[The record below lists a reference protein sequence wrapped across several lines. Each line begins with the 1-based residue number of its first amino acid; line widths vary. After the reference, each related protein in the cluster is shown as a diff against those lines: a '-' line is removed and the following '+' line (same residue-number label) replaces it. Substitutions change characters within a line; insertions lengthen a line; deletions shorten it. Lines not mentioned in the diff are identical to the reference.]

1 MDRTKTIEKLNDLAV
16 ATDGRSESARLGDVI
31 SEVEAAL
38 RAGVKRQIVLETL
51 HQNYGFKMSMSG
63 FEKALRRIRQ
73 KKNDKEA
80 ETTKKGKEN
89 NTKSRDLIAISTIE
103 TKPTVTDTGPSK
115 KFISPGDLKNQRI
128 KGLEEAKSLEEEINN
143 FNYEEINQ

>member
-63 FEKALRRIRQ
+63 FEKALRRIR
-73 KKNDKEA
+73 KKMDNKDGEA
-80 ETTKKGKEN
+80 TKKGKEN
-89 NTKSRDLIAISTIE
+89 KTISQQLITTSTIVP
-103 TKPTVTDTGPSK
+103 KPTVTDTVSSK
-115 KFISPGDLKNQRI
+115 NFISPRDIKNQRI
-128 KGLEEAKSLEEEINN
+128 KGMEEAIKLQEEIENI
-143 FNYEEINQ
+143 NYEENQ

>member
-63 FEKALRRIRQ
+63 FEKALRRIR
-73 KKNDKEA
+73 KKMDNKDGEA
-80 ETTKKGKEN
+80 TKKGKEN
-89 NTKSRDLIAISTIE
+89 KTISQQLITTSTIVP
-103 TKPTVTDTGPSK
+103 KPTVTDTVSSK
-115 KFISPGDLKNQRI
+115 NFISPGDIKNQRI
-128 KGLEEAKSLEEEINN
+128 KGIEEAIKLQEEIENI
-143 FNYEEINQ
+143 NYEENQ

>member
-63 FEKALRRIRQ
+63 FEKALRRIR
-73 KKNDKEA
+73 KKMDNKEGEA
-80 ETTKKGKEN
+80 SKKGKEN
-89 NTKSRDLIAISTIE
+89 NTISQQLIATSTIVP
-103 TKPTVTDTGPSK
+103 KPTVTDTVSSK
-115 KFISPGDLKNQRI
+115 NFISPGDIKNQRI
-128 KGLEEAKSLEEEINN
+128 KGIEEAIKLQEEIENI
-143 FNYEEINQ
+143 NYEENQ

>member
-38 RAGVKRQIVLETL
+38 RAGVKRKIVLETL

-63 FEKALRRIRQ
+63 FEKALRRIR
-73 KKNDKEA
+73 KKMDNKDGEA
-80 ETTKKGKEN
+80 TKKGKEN
-89 NTKSRDLIAISTIE
+89 KTISQQLITTSTIVP
-103 TKPTVTDTGPSK
+103 KPTVTDTVSSK
-115 KFISPGDLKNQRI
+115 NFISPGDIKNQRI
-128 KGLEEAKSLEEEINN
+128 KGIEEAIKLQEEIENI
-143 FNYEEINQ
+143 NYEENQ